1 MKKSLTFSSFIFG
14 AIFFMSYSYAASSG
28 NITLVNADGEI
39 IHTIT
44 ASEFN
49 AYPQK
54 TICTHT
60 PWTDKIKPA
69 CFTGVRVK
77 DILNKYSIISD
88 TFSFHALND
97 YDVIIPARDINK
109 YDIILA
115 SHMNGKQLD
124 VRNFGPYMVIY
135 PLDQYNDNIN
145 RPDHLSRFIWQVD
158 KIGPGT

>member
-1 MKKSLTFSSFIFG
+1 MKKSLIFNPLVYG
-14 AIFFMSYSYAASSG
+14 AIFFMSYSYSAPSG
-28 NITLVNADGEI
+28 NITLINADGKV

-77 DILNKYSIISD
+77 DILNKYSLISD

-115 SHMNGKQLD
+115 SYMNGKKLD
-124 VRNFGPYMVIY
+124 VRNFGPFMVIY
-135 PLDQYNDNIN
+135 PLDQYKDSIN